1 MNVSYAWSPITKSEK
16 QPDGTLL
23 VYGPAATSA
32 LDRDN
37 QRLDQ
42 DWLDRAMPAW
52 MSEGGNVREQHD
64 SKRAVGVGVGLSK
77 GIDGKHLLTAHIVD
91 PIAVTKVESKVLKGF
106 SVGIKNPRVEF
117 GHPDAPNGLVTDGE
131 IIEVSVVDRPANPEC
146 GIQVAKADDTGSL
159 AAVPDAALV
168 ETPTTPAPEP
178 TGAPEPQPTAS
189 TRTDP
194 APAPVAAAPDPETV
208 LRAAEVIVQARAL
221 IKADTAAPAAAEGED
236 ETSDI
241 NGAQQAIAI
250 IAALIIS
257 EAESLAMGNLNEA
270 CDIATLLDA
279 VSALKWFSHRE
290 EAEQTGTAMEFADTA
305 DLHKND
311 TATPAAPEPQI
322 TKADIAEL
330 VKSAVAEATTASEER
345 MKTLEADLVKAN
357 GELETL
363 KAQPLPGGPALTR
376 TAAQE
381 DSARSADA
389 QRLIAEANQ
398 YLAKADA
405 VSDRDLKDGYR
416 QKANALLDRANV

>member
-32 LDRDN
+32 LDRDK

-77 GIDGKHLLTAHIVD
+77 GDDGKHHLAARIVD
-91 PIAVTKVESKVLKGF
+91 PVAVAKVETGVLKGF

-146 GIQVAKADDTGSL
+146 GIQVAKADDTGTL

-168 ETPTTPAPEP
+168 ETPATPASEP
-178 TGAPEPQPTAS
+178 AAAPEPQPAAGTGTA
-189 TRTDP
+189 P
-194 APAPVAAAPDPETV
+194 APATTAAADPETV

-221 IKADTAAPAAAEGED
+221 IKADTAAPAAADGED
-236 ETSDI
+236 ESSDI

-257 EAESLAMGNLNEA
+257 EAESLAMGNLSEA

-279 VSALKWFSHRE
+279 VSALKWFSARE
-290 EAEQTGTAMEFADTA
+290 EAEQAGTAMEFSDTA

-311 TATPAAPEPQI
+311 TATPEPQI

-345 MKTLEADLVKAN
+345 MKSLEADLVKAN

-389 QRLIAEANQ
+389 QRLIAEANA

-416 QKANALLDRANV
+416 QKANALLDRANA